1 MVISVKQ
8 KIFLSLILVSLFA
21 SVSFGFYLYF
31 NQKASYYN
39 SLKYQLKAGINAAL
53 LYLGEDYFDKYDL
66 NNPISDELH
75 LENVKKL
82 SKFTKDSSLEYV
94 YIMVQD
100 NDKVKTLISSATDEE
115 LEKGE
120 YDAFM
125 IEYDASENIKNGFV
139 KDSLFYENTDDK
151 YGNFFSMVV
160 SKITPNGKI
169 YQVGADIEIG
179 FIKKAL
185 NDILINTIL
194 ITLIIQAI
202 AISVAYFF
210 SNSIG
215 KKINETQSGILDFF
229 DFLSR
234 KKEKA
239 SYLNSKVLDEFGVM
253 AKTINENIDKIE
265 QGLIADNKT
274 VEAFLLLSNS
284 IKDGNLD
291 GKIEEM
297 PSNPQLNELK
307 NVFNGM
313 ILSLNSNIKII
324 LNTLEKYSQ
333 YDFRTKIE
341 NSNLNGEVGRLI
353 KDINHLGVEIT
364 KLLFENMK
372 NGLTLEKSSNELLKN
387 VNILNKSSNEAAVSL
402 EETAASIEEIT
413 SNIRQS
419 SLNISSMSSLAI
431 SLEKSSKNG
440 EKLALETTTSM
451 ESINNQVSLINEAIS
466 VIDQIAFQTNI
477 LSLNA
482 AVEAATAGEA
492 GKGFAVV
499 AGEVRNLAN
508 RSADAAKEIKDIV
521 EKATQ
526 IATNGKD
533 IANSMIDGYHK
544 LNEDIN
550 KNVVLINGIQSSSKE
565 QLLGIEQIN
574 NAINSLDKQTQE
586 NANVATQTQEIAL
599 STDKIS
605 KLIVEDANNKE
616 FNGKYDLKK
625 V

>member
-21 SVSFGFYLYF
+21 SLSFGFYLYF
-31 NQKASYYN
+31 NQKYSYYN
-39 SLKYQLKAGINAAL
+39 SIKYQLNAGINASL
-53 LYLGEDYFDKYDL
+53 LYLGEDYVDSYTLD
-66 NNPISDELH
+66 NPISEDEH
-75 LENVKKL
+75 LKNVKAL
-82 SKFTKDSSLEYV
+82 STFAKNSSLQYV
-94 YIMVQD
+94 YAMVK
-100 NDKVKTLISSATDEE
+100 DKEKVRTLISSATDEE

-125 IEYDASENIKNGFV
+125 VEYEASENIKNGFV
-139 KDSLFYENTDDK
+139 KDSLFYEDTDDK
-151 YGNFFSMVV
+151 YGHFYSMVI
-160 SKITPNGKI
+160 SKTSPKGNI
-169 YQVGADIEIG
+169 YQIGADIDIG
-179 FIKKAL
+179 FINEAL
-185 NDILINTIL
+185 NKILVNTIL
-194 ITLIIQAI
+194 ITLAIQAI
-202 AISVAYFF
+202 AVGVAYFF

-284 IKDGNLD
+284 IKDGNLN

-307 NVFNGM
+307 NVFNSM
-313 ILSLNSNIKII
+313 ILSLNSNIKLI
-324 LNTLEKYSQ
+324 LDTLEKYSQ

-341 NSNLNGEVGRLI
+341 NGSLNGEVGRLV

-499 AGEVRNLAN
+499 AQEVRNLAN
-508 RSADAAKEIKDIV
+508 RSADAAREIKDIV

>member
-21 SVSFGFYLYF
+21 SLSFGFYLYF
-31 NQKASYYN
+31 NQKYSYYN
-39 SLKYQLKAGINAAL
+39 SIKYQLNAGINASL
-53 LYLGEDYFDKYDL
+53 LYLGEDYVDSYTLD
-66 NNPISDELH
+66 NPISEDEH
-75 LENVKKL
+75 LKNVKAL
-82 SKFTKDSSLEYV
+82 STFAKNSSLQYV
-94 YIMVQD
+94 YAMVK
-100 NDKVKTLISSATDEE
+100 DKEKVRTLISSATDEE

-125 IEYDASENIKNGFV
+125 AEYEASENIKNGFV

-151 YGNFFSMVV
+151 YGHFYSMVI
-160 SKITPNGKI
+160 SKTSPKGNI
-169 YQVGADIEIG
+169 YQIGADIDIG
-179 FIKKAL
+179 FINEAL
-185 NDILINTIL
+185 NKILVNTIL
-194 ITLIIQAI
+194 ITLAIQAI
-202 AISVAYFF
+202 AVGVAYFF

-284 IKDGNLD
+284 IKDGNLN

-307 NVFNGM
+307 NVFNSM
-313 ILSLNSNIKII
+313 ILSLNSNIKLI
-324 LNTLEKYSQ
+324 LDTLEKYSQ

-341 NSNLNGEVGRLI
+341 NGSLNGEVGRLV

-499 AGEVRNLAN
+499 AQEVRNLAN
-508 RSADAAKEIKDIV
+508 RSADAAREIKDIV

>member
-21 SVSFGFYLYF
+21 SLSFGFYLYF
-31 NQKASYYN
+31 NQKYSYYN
-39 SLKYQLKAGINAAL
+39 SIKYQLNAGINASL
-53 LYLGEDYFDKYDL
+53 LYLGEDYVDSYTLD
-66 NNPISDELH
+66 NPISEDEH
-75 LENVKKL
+75 LKNVKAL
-82 SKFTKDSSLEYV
+82 STFAKNSSLQYV
-94 YIMVQD
+94 YSMVK
-100 NDKVKTLISSATDEE
+100 DKEKVRTLISSATDEE

-125 IEYDASENIKNGFV
+125 VEYEASENIKNGFV
-139 KDSLFYENTDDK
+139 KDSLFYEDTDDK
-151 YGNFFSMVV
+151 YGHFYSMVI
-160 SKITPNGKI
+160 SKTSPKGNI
-169 YQVGADIEIG
+169 YQIGADIDIG
-179 FIKKAL
+179 FINEAL
-185 NDILINTIL
+185 NKILVNTIL
-194 ITLIIQAI
+194 ITLVIQAI
-202 AISVAYFF
+202 AVGVAYFF

-284 IKDGNLD
+284 IKDGNLN

-307 NVFNGM
+307 NVFNSM
-313 ILSLNSNIKII
+313 ILSLNSNIKLI

-499 AGEVRNLAN
+499 AQEVRNLAN

-526 IATNGKD
+526 IATSGKD
-533 IANSMIDGYHK
+533 IANSMIEGYHR

-616 FNGKYDLKK
+616 FNGKYDLKR

>member
-1 MVISVKQ
+1 MVIS
-8 KIFLSLILVSLFA
+8 
-21 SVSFGFYLYF
+21 
-31 NQKASYYN
+31 
-39 SLKYQLKAGINAAL
+39 
-53 LYLGEDYFDKYDL
+53 
-66 NNPISDELH
+66 
-75 LENVKKL
+75 
-82 SKFTKDSSLEYV
+82 
-94 YIMVQD
+94 
-100 NDKVKTLISSATDEE
+100 KTSP
-115 LEKGE
+115 KG
-120 YDAFM
+120 
-125 IEYDASENIKNGFV
+125 N
-139 KDSLFYENTDDK
+139 
-151 YGNFFSMVV
+151 
-160 SKITPNGKI
+160 I
-169 YQVGADIEIG
+169 YQIGADIDIG
-179 FIKKAL
+179 FINEAL
-185 NDILINTIL
+185 NKILVNTIL
-194 ITLIIQAI
+194 ITLAIQAI
-202 AISVAYFF
+202 AVGVAYFF

-307 NVFNGM
+307 NVFNSM

>member
-1 MVISVKQ
+1 M
-8 KIFLSLILVSLFA
+8 
-21 SVSFGFYLYF
+21 
-31 NQKASYYN
+31 
-39 SLKYQLKAGINAAL
+39 
-53 LYLGEDYFDKYDL
+53 
-66 NNPISDELH
+66 
-75 LENVKKL
+75 
-82 SKFTKDSSLEYV
+82 
-94 YIMVQD
+94 
-100 NDKVKTLISSATDEE
+100 
-115 LEKGE
+115 
-120 YDAFM
+120 
-125 IEYDASENIKNGFV
+125 
-139 KDSLFYENTDDK
+139 
-151 YGNFFSMVV
+151 
-160 SKITPNGKI
+160 
-169 YQVGADIEIG
+169 
-179 FIKKAL
+179 
-185 NDILINTIL
+185 
-194 ITLIIQAI
+194 
-202 AISVAYFF
+202 
-210 SNSIG
+210 
-215 KKINETQSGILDFF
+215 
-229 DFLSR
+229 
-234 KKEKA
+234 
-239 SYLNSKVLDEFGVM
+239 
-253 AKTINENIDKIE
+253 
-265 QGLIADNKT
+265 
-274 VEAFLLLSNS
+274 
-284 IKDGNLD
+284 
-291 GKIEEM
+291 
-297 PSNPQLNELK
+297 
-307 NVFNGM
+307 
-313 ILSLNSNIKII
+313 
-324 LNTLEKYSQ
+324 
-333 YDFRTKIE
+333 
-341 NSNLNGEVGRLI
+341 
-353 KDINHLGVEIT
+353 
-364 KLLFENMK
+364 
-372 NGLTLEKSSNELLKN
+372 EKSSNELLKN

-499 AGEVRNLAN
+499 AQEVRNLAN

-526 IATNGKD
+526 IATSGKD
-533 IANSMIDGYHK
+533 IANSMIEGYHR

>member
-21 SVSFGFYLYF
+21 SLSFGFYLYF
-31 NQKASYYN
+31 NQKYSYYN
-39 SLKYQLKAGINAAL
+39 SIKYQLNAGINASL
-53 LYLGEDYFDKYDL
+53 LYLGEDYVDSYTLD
-66 NNPISDELH
+66 NPISEDEH
-75 LENVKKL
+75 LKNVKAL
-82 SKFTKDSSLEYV
+82 STFAKNSSLQYV
-94 YIMVQD
+94 YAMVK
-100 NDKVKTLISSATDEE
+100 DKEKVRTLISSATDEE

-125 IEYDASENIKNGFV
+125 VEYEASENIKNGFV
-139 KDSLFYENTDDK
+139 KDSLFYEDADDK
-151 YGNFFSMVV
+151 YGHFYSMVI
-160 SKITPNGKI
+160 SKTSPKGNI
-169 YQVGADIEIG
+169 YQIGADIDIG
-179 FIKKAL
+179 FINEAL
-185 NDILINTIL
+185 NKILVNTIL
-194 ITLIIQAI
+194 ITLAIQAI
-202 AISVAYFF
+202 AVGVAYFF

-284 IKDGNLD
+284 IKDGNLN

-307 NVFNGM
+307 NVFNSM
-313 ILSLNSNIKII
+313 ILSLNSNIKLI
-324 LNTLEKYSQ
+324 LDTLEKYSQ

-341 NSNLNGEVGRLI
+341 NGSLNGEVGRLV

-499 AGEVRNLAN
+499 AQEVRNLAN
-508 RSADAAKEIKDIV
+508 RSADAAREIKDIV